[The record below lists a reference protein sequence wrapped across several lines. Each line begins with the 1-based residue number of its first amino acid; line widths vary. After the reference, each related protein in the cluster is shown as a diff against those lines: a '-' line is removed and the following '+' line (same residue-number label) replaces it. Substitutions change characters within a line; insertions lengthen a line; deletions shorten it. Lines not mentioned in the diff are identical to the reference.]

1 MDLVKNSKILSTFS
15 PVLEEHSKFLT
26 ILYFFETFLADLRDI
41 IRSLERSLEVKVRFK
56 FFGMIRMNNIK
67 NIKKDINEE

>member
-1 MDLVKNSKILSTFS
+1 M
-15 PVLEEHSKFLT
+15 
-26 ILYFFETFLADLRDI
+26 I
-41 IRSLERSLEVKVRFK
+41 ILERSVEVKVRFK